1 MPNRDYA
8 VGRGKP
14 PVNTQ
19 FKKGQSGNPGG
30 RPSQAG
36 SFRARLRAA
45 VEAALEEDVWRLRK
59 ADVSAP
65 LQKIANELVV
75 KAAGGNQQ
83 ALRVFLAVTEKLDKV
98 ADPTVADP
106 TRSGVLD
113 DGQTQGVTLS
123 EGNYQGNDQNAPGEG
138 SKIEA
143 EQELGL
149 AAAGASGNETVNAP
163 TASPQTSP

>member
-1 MPNRDYA
+1 MTKRNYA

-14 PVNTQ
+14 PVQHQ

-30 RPSQAG
+30 RPVGAG

-45 VEAALEEDVWRLRK
+45 VEAALEEDVWRLRQ
-59 ADVSAP
+59 ADVSSP

-98 ADPTVADP
+98 SNASP
-106 TRSGVLD
+106 D
-113 DGQTQGVTLS
+113 DTNAGGPDGGEAQGLTLS
-123 EGNYQGNDQNAPGEG
+123 EGPYQGSDQTEPLPGEKIEPEQEPGSVAAAASGTETANAPN
-138 SKIEA
+138 
-143 EQELGL
+143 
-149 AAAGASGNETVNAP
+149 AA
-163 TASPQTSP
+163 PQTSP